1 VIGTTL
7 GPFRVV
13 ALLGSGGMGQV
24 YRARDD
30 RLGRDVAVKVLAPEA
45 GDAAG
50 LDRLLREARMAS
62 ALNHPNICTLYEVGE
77 EAGRGYIAM
86 ELAEGKSLRDLVPP
100 GGMAPAEVVRLGVQ
114 IADALSHA
122 HEQGVIHRDL
132 KTANVMVTPAGRVKV
147 LDFGLARRE
156 LRNEPVSLS
165 ADTLAGPG
173 LVVGTPQYMAPEVLL
188 GSRADAR
195 SDLWALG
202 IVLHELCSGA
212 VPFQGPS
219 VVALCDAILHQPPA
233 PLPKRV
239 SPALRA
245 VIERLLEKDPERR
258 YRTVGEVCAAL
269 EALRPQ
275 MTLAPTQATRRRRWL
290 PWTGA
295 GAAAIAIAWL
305 LVRLAPFDLAR
316 LPGLGGAAQ
325 AGAIRSLAVLPL
337 ANLSGDPSQEFFAD
351 GMTEELIT
359 QLAPIDSLKV
369 ISRTSVMQ
377 YKGTK
382 KTIPQIARELG
393 VGGIVEGSVMRSG
406 DRVRIIAQLIE
417 AASDR
422 HLWAQSYERDL
433 KDVLALQREVAR
445 DITAHIRLSLSP
457 AQSQRLTTRAEVD
470 PEAYDLYLRG
480 RYDWSTLSDAG
491 VRRAIGYYQQAIAR
505 NPRDARSYAGISD
518 AYIVLAQVVGT
529 MTFEEA
535 LPRSKAAAEKALA
548 LDPGLAEAHASMA
561 AALLWH
567 DRDWAGA
574 EKQVQQALRLNPGYP
589 GAHLIY
595 NVLLRATG
603 RHEQSIAEA
612 RRAIELDPLS
622 LINNY
627 DLAWS
632 YYQAHQFDEALAQ
645 VRRTLEIDPH
655 FSMAL
660 VVQARIEERLGRF
673 AQAIQH
679 QPGLGPE
686 LAQRLLEAYR
696 SGGARGYWQAQ
707 LALARAPVVAG
718 PMRRSQ
724 TWLAYVFAGLGQRD
738 SAFAALDRAFE
749 QREGDLLFCK
759 EDPALD
765 PLRDDPR
772 MAALIRRMGLPS

>member
-1 VIGTTL
+1 
-7 GPFRVV
+7 
-13 ALLGSGGMGQV
+13 
-24 YRARDD
+24 
-30 RLGRDVAVKVLAPEA
+30 
-45 GDAAG
+45 
-50 LDRLLREARMAS
+50 MAS
-62 ALNHPNICTLYEVGE
+62 ALNHPNICTIYEVGE

-86 ELAEGKSLRDLVPP
+86 ELAEGKSLRDLIPP
-100 GGMAPAEVVRLGVQ
+100 GGLDPAEVVRLGAQ
-114 IADALSHA
+114 MADALSHA
-122 HEQGVIHRDL
+122 HEVGVIHRDL
-132 KTANVMVTPAGRVKV
+132 KTANVMVTPGGRVKV

-156 LRNEPVSLS
+156 LRSDPVSLS
-165 ADTLAGPG
+165 ADTVAGPG

-188 GSRADAR
+188 GGRADAR

-202 IVLHELCSGA
+202 IVLHELASGT

-233 PLPKRV
+233 ALPERA
-239 SPALRA
+239 PPGLRA
-245 VIERLLEKDPERR
+245 VIERLLEKDPHRR
-258 YRTVGEVCAAL
+258 YRTAGEVRAVL
-269 EALRPQ
+269 ESLRPQ
-275 MTLAPTQATRRRRWL
+275 MTLAAAQASGRRRWL
-290 PWTGA
+290 LGTGA
-295 GAAAIAIAWL
+295 GVAAVAIVWL
-305 LVRLAPFDLAR
+305 LVWLAPVDLGR
-316 LPGLGGAAQ
+316 LPGAGAQ
-325 AGAIRSLAVLPL
+325 APAIRSLAVLPL

-406 DRVRIIAQLIE
+406 DRVRITAQLID
-417 AASDR
+417 APRDR

-433 KDVLALQREVAR
+433 KDVLGLQREVAR

-457 AQSQRLTTRAEVD
+457 SQSRRLTTRAEVD

-505 NPRDARSYAGISD
+505 NPRDARSYSGISD

-529 MTFEEA
+529 MTFDEA

-548 LDPGLAEAHASMA
+548 LDPSLSEAHASMA

-574 EKQVQQALRLNPGYP
+574 ERHVQEALRLNPGYP
-589 GAHLIY
+589 GAHLVY

-603 RHEQSIAEA
+603 RHAQSVAEA

-622 LINNY
+622 LINNF

-632 YYQAHQFDEALAQ
+632 YYQWHRFDEAIAQ
-645 VRRTLEIDPH
+645 VRRTLEIDPR
-655 FSMAL
+655 FFLAWI
-660 VVQARIEERLGRF
+660 VQARIEERLGRF
-673 AQAIQH
+673 AEAIKH
-679 QPGLGPE
+679 QPALGPE
-686 LAQRLLEAYR
+686 LADRFLKAYQ
-696 SGGARGYWQAQ
+696 SGGAQGYWQAQ
-707 LALARAPVVAG
+707 LALSRAPLPG

-749 QREGDLLFCK
+749 QHEGDLLLLQGGLGAR
-759 EDPALD
+759 PA
-765 PLRDDPR
+765 
-772 MAALIRRMGLPS
+772 ARRPSHGGADSTDGARAVSRASAGSNPSIWT